1 MTQTKETKGKAET
14 FRITGKNYDA
24 VIRQVADKYHSGN
37 GWSVV
42 RTIDRII
49 TMDVYVERNSEQGV
63 EVEQVL
69 DVVEAKESTEA
80 LTETPTEVSGTDK
93 VDTKTP
99 SSRKPVTKTV
109 KATKEV
115 EK

>member
-1 MTQTKETKGKAET
+1 MSQTKETKGKAET

-63 EVEQVL
+63 DSQQVSE
-69 DVVEAKESTEA
+69 VVEAKEP
-80 LTETPTEVSGTDK
+80 TETPTEVLDTEK
-93 VDTKTP
+93 ADTKTP
-99 SSRKPVTKTV
+99 TTRKTPATKTV